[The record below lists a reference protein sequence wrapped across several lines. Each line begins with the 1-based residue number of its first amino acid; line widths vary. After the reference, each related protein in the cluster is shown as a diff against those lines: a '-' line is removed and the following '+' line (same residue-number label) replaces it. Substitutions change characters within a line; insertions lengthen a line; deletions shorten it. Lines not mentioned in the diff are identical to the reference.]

1 VRSWSAAGDSAPKG
15 GVRAHAGLDSEGRT
29 CASLLSAMVMNESW
43 MRRGGEAEFGLLGEG
58 QWGGQCP

>member
-1 VRSWSAAGDSAPKG
+1 
-15 GVRAHAGLDSEGRT
+15 
-29 CASLLSAMVMNESW
+29 MVMNESW